1 MLNGIF
7 KCIGEPPYNNYLV
20 VIKVKETP
28 KSYKMELLHNEDR
41 IGFYTPAQLEMLFSK
56 SSTIIIKKDNPEKHI
71 YSPHRMPY
79 ITDDC
84 FIIYPFQAGKP
95 FRFDKVIDH
104 DELLRYQK

>member
-71 YSPHRMPY
+71 YSPH
-79 ITDDC
+79 C

-95 FRFDKVIDH
+95 FRFDKVTDN